1 MNIRL
6 GLAFALLAVAAATS
20 GACGAVPNTSNAS
33 GQPAQPLPAV
43 PKTTPPRAFIRV
55 TLATLW
61 TQPGILRS
69 IDQPSAT
76 RPVDI
81 PRWLRSMTTDD
92 RRWLVGRI
100 VTQAS
105 YGVQVAV
112 LGHRGAWTKVAVRG
126 QATPLNRYGY
136 PGWLPTVQ
144 LTSNSSLRG
153 ALRTHPVA
161 VVSRKTAW
169 LRAPATDQRTL
180 PVTYATRLAV
190 VGTRPTRVLV
200 MTASGGTS
208 AIASS
213 AVRVYPSVSAI
224 PAPTGSRIV
233 ASARRFTGLPYL
245 WAGTSAYGFDC
256 SGFTYTLFR
265 RFGIS
270 IPRDADRQALHG
282 TPVAASSLR
291 PGDLVFFATNGG
303 SGIIHHVAVYAGNG
317 DIIESPNTGAAVRV
331 VALAPRMGEFAGARR
346 YL

>member
-1 MNIRL
+1 M
-6 GLAFALLAVAAATS
+6 
-20 GACGAVPNTSNAS
+20 
-33 GQPAQPLPAV
+33 
-43 PKTTPPRAFIRV
+43 

-61 TQPGILRS
+61 TEPGILRP

-81 PRWLRSMTTDD
+81 PRWLSSMSTDD

-105 YGVQVAV
+105 YGVQVAI
-112 LGHRGAWTKVAVRG
+112 LGHQGAWTKVAVRG
-126 QATPLNRYGY
+126 QPTPLNRYGY

-144 LTSNSSLRG
+144 LTTNTALAG

-161 VVSRKTAW
+161 VVSRKIAW
-169 LRAPATDQRTL
+169 LRSPDTDRLKL

-200 MTASGGTS
+200 MNASGGTA

-213 AVRVYPSVSAI
+213 AVRVYSSASAI
-224 PAPTGSRIV
+224 PAPTGARIV
-233 ASARRFTGLPYL
+233 ASAKRFIGLPYL

-256 SGFTYTLFR
+256 SGLTYTLFR
-265 RFGIS
+265 RFGIGM
-270 IPRDADRQALHG
+270 PRDADRQALHG
-282 TPVAASSLR
+282 TPVAASALR

-303 SGIIHHVAVYAGNG
+303 SGTIHHVAIYAGNG
-317 DIIESPNTGAAVRV
+317 DIVESPNTGAAVRV
-331 VALAPRMGEFAGARR
+331 VALAPRMGEFTGARR

>member
-144 LTSNSSLRG
+144 LTTDVSEQLSPSRLRLDLNARIDLGARNEAYVGLYDLGQNTRLTLQAGNKLDNSL
-153 ALRTHPVA
+153 
-161 VVSRKTAW
+161 TARYGLYASKIGGGLDFQANPYTQ
-169 LRAPATDQRTL
+169 LRADLWDTNR
-180 PVTYATRLAV
+180 VRLDVRSAFRV
-190 VGTRPTRVLV
+190 NNNASIWIGADELNRRP
-200 MTASGGTS
+200 
-208 AIASS
+208 
-213 AVRVYPSVSAI
+213 I
-224 PAPTGSRIV
+224 PILGV
-233 ASARRFTGLPYL
+233 QLK
-245 WAGTSAYGFDC
+245 
-256 SGFTYTLFR
+256 
-265 RFGIS
+265 
-270 IPRDADRQALHG
+270 
-282 TPVAASSLR
+282 
-291 PGDLVFFATNGG
+291 N
-303 SGIIHHVAVYAGNG
+303 
-317 DIIESPNTGAAVRV
+317 
-331 VALAPRMGEFAGARR
+331 
-346 YL
+346 